1 MKTPFVTILFLLLNI
16 SISSQIYTQKDVDI
30 FIKVISKAQ
39 SDSLQNESIGK
50 IIVEIGKH
58 FIGTDYIAKSLEVGD
73 NEDLVVNLRNFDCTT
88 FLDNSLVLA
97 RIVKQ
102 NDTSFSHYTKELTK
116 ERYRNGELKEY
127 PSRLHYFS
135 DWLYDAEKRGL
146 IKNISKEIGGK
157 PYCKKI
163 FFMSKNYK
171 LYKQLSNEKFLKE
184 IKQTE
189 NEINKRKYYF
199 IPKEMISNIEEKIRT
214 GDLIAITTSVDGL
227 DIAHVG
233 IAIKMEDGRIHYLHA
248 PNVGQKVK
256 ISDKP
261 LSDYLMNNKS
271 QTGIMVARALEPK
284 QT

>member
-1 MKTPFVTILFLLLNI
+1 MKANFLIILFLLFNI
-16 SISSQIYTQKDVDI
+16 PISSQIYTQKDVDI
-30 FIKVISKAQ
+30 FKKLLNKAQ
-39 SDSLQNESIGK
+39 QDSLNNESIGK
-50 IIVEIGKH
+50 IIVEIGKQ
-58 FIGTDYIAKSLEVGD
+58 FIGTDYIEHSLEVGD
-73 NEDLVVNLRNFDCTT
+73 KEDLVVNLRNFDCTT

-97 RIVKQ
+97 RLVKK
-102 NDTSFSHYTKELTK
+102 NDTSFKDYINELTH
-116 ERYRNGELKEY
+116 ERYRNGKLNQY

-157 PYCKKI
+157 IYDKKI

-171 LYKQLSNEKFLKE
+171 LYKQLSNENFFKE
-184 IKQTE
+184 IEQTE
-189 NEINKRKYYF
+189 NEINKRKYYY
-199 IPKEMISNIEEKIRT
+199 IPKEMIIKVEDKIRT
-214 GDLIAITTSVDGL
+214 GDLIAITTNIDGL

-233 IAIKMEDGRIHYLHA
+233 IAIKMENRRIHYLHA

-261 LSDYLMNNKS
+261 LADYLMGNKS

-284 QT
+284 K